1 MEGKFI
7 TNEVRNKEGVW
18 LNSRIFCE
26 EGSHFMKNG
35 YYCPEPKGSIGY
47 REYWDEQLSRCV
59 NGYTSGG
66 VKITQHHYFYLNFT
80 QIQVA
85 RETGG
90 RTAVKE
96 TKMPDFWDGD
106 YNFFWGIEIAK
117 NGLFTEQ
124 SLVPSSKEE
133 KDLYWS
139 LEKERMTLPNSD
151 NVSDFIESRLK
162 QNSDERLKLEER
174 VLNRLQLQFTIE
186 IDWRDGGHHVIV
198 GKSRRKGY
206 SFKNAAICTNIYN
219 TQRKSLTIIGAF
231 DKKYLYPRGTM
242 GMASEYLSFLNQHTA
257 WTKAREY
264 VNLQNHKRA
273 SFKEDRGGVPIE
285 AGYLSEI
292 MAITFADNP
301 EAARGKDAKI
311 VLLEEAGA
319 FPNLKAS
326 FRATAPGLTAGK
338 YLTGQIV
345 IFGTGG
351 DMEYG
356 TTDFADM
363 FYHPKQDNIMPIMNI
378 WDEEAEN
385 STCGFFHPVTW
396 NMEGFYDEQGN
407 SDVEGAK
414 KHEEKVRQE
423 VIRNSSDS
431 GAIQQRVQ
439 EWPFN
444 PSEAFL
450 TVSINDFPVI
460 ELRNQY
466 NKVVRENLHLK
477 LGQPAYIFKDNETGK
492 TTARPD
498 LDNLIHP
505 IWDYKPKTK
514 DLKGG
519 LVIYE
524 YPITNPPKG
533 LYKIGFDPYRQ
544 QSSSATLPSLAAIYV
559 YKCSHKFSHTK
570 DTIVAQYVGRPYDP
584 DDVNRIAELLAELYS
599 AEVMY
604 ENEVTHVKDYFT
616 RKKKLHLL
624 ALQPDTV
631 ISKAIGNS
639 KVARIYGCHMT
650 EKLKDAGEKYIK
662 QWLLDVRDYDENGNP
677 ILNLETIN
685 DPGLLEELILYNR
698 KGNFDRVM
706 AFMMVMFQIAEED
719 DEKEY
724 GSEDEVSSNAKDLL
738 DLMSKQ
744 FQKGF

>member
-7 TNEVRNKEGVW
+7 TNEIRNEQGIW
-18 LNSRIFCE
+18 LNSKIFCE
-26 EGSHFMKNG
+26 DGSHFMKNG
-35 YYCPEPKGSIGY
+35 YYCPDPKGSPSY
-47 REYWDEQLSRCV
+47 TEYWDEQLRRCHY
-59 NGYTSGG
+59 GHQSGS
-66 VKITQHHYFYLNFT
+66 VKITQHHYFYLNFC

-85 RETGG
+85 EEVGG
-90 RTAVKE
+90 TVAVKK

-106 YNFFWGIEIAK
+106 YAFFWALEIAR
-117 NGLFTEQ
+117 NGLFTEM
-124 SLVPSSKEE
+124 SLAPSTMREREE
-133 KDLYWS
+133 YRN
-139 LEKERMTLPNSD
+139 LETSIERR
-151 NVSDFIESRLK
+151 II
-162 QNSDERLKLEER
+162 LEEI
-174 VLNRLQLQFTIE
+174 VLKKLQLPFTIE
-186 IDWRDGGHHVIV
+186 PDWRSGGHHLIV

-206 SFKNAAICTNIYN
+206 SFKNAAVCANIYN

-242 GMASEYLSFLNQHTA
+242 GMTSEYLSFTNQHTA
-257 WTKAREY
+257 WAKAREY
-264 VNLQNHKRA
+264 VDKQEHKRA
-273 SFKEDRGGVPIE
+273 SFREDRQGIPVE

-292 MAITFADNP
+292 MAITFKDNP

-326 FRATAPGLTAGK
+326 FRATAPGLSAGK
-338 YLTGQIV
+338 YLTGQIIV
-345 IFGTGG
+345 FGTGG

-363 FYHPKQDNIMPIMNI
+363 FYHPKQDNLMPFVNI

-407 SDVEGAK
+407 SFVDKARQY
-414 KHEEKVRQE
+414 EEDLRQTI
-423 VIRNSSDS
+423 IRDSSDS
-431 GAIQQRVQ
+431 GAIQQHVQ
-439 EWPFN
+439 EYCFN

-450 TVSINDFPVI
+450 TVSMNDFPVV

-466 NKVVRENLHLK
+466 NKVVRETLHLK
-477 LGQPAYIFKDNETGK
+477 MGQPAYIFKDNETGK
-492 TTARPD
+492 VTARPD
-498 LDNLIHP
+498 LDNHIHP
-505 IWDYKPKTK
+505 IWDYKPKTT

-524 YPITNPPKG
+524 YPVTDAPKG

-544 QSSSATLPSLAAIYV
+544 QNSSLTVPSLAAIYV

-570 DTIVAQYVGRPYDP
+570 DTIVAQYVGRPYSP
-584 DDVNRIAELLAELYS
+584 DDVNRIAELLAELYNT
-599 AEVMY
+599 EVMY

-616 RKKKLHLL
+616 RRKKLHLL

-631 ISKAIGNS
+631 IAKAINS
-639 KVARIYGCHMT
+639 SRVARVYGCHMT

-662 QWLLDVRDYDENGNP
+662 QWLLEVRDYDENGNP

-706 AFMMVMFQIAEED
+706 AFMMVMFQIAEDSEN
-719 DEKEY
+719 KEY
-724 GSEDEVSSNAKDLL
+724 GKQEGVTTNAEDLL
-738 DLMSKQ
+738 ALMANQ
-744 FQKGF
+744 FRRR